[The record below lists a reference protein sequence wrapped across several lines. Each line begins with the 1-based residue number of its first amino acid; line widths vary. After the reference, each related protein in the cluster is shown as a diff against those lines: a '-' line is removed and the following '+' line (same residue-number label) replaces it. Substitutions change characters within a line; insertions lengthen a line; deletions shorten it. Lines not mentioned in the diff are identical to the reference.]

1 MSIVHKTETRRAV
14 GRNRLTFV
22 LSDATVDRYGDTID
36 PHGWDLGDFRN
47 NPIALFG
54 HDGMFPVGKWA
65 NIRVENDQLVA
76 DLIPAQ
82 KGTSARI
89 DEIVS
94 LVEQDILRTTSVG
107 FKPIKAEPREGGGI
121 NYKSQILLE
130 ASIVG
135 VPANPAALAVA
146 KSLHVSPE
154 TMAMAFGEQ
163 AVTRRAA
170 SVRKD
175 GVNAAPRNAI
185 KGVNK
190 MASLNE
196 RIQAAQDDLV
206 REKDALT
213 AHLAE
218 DDADPIVTEELAS
231 RIEAKQMGV
240 DALKRAEAALAA
252 KTAAP
257 VQATSVPATAQRRPE
272 MQKGSKPSDL
282 IIRSAVVNAVAF
294 ASNKAPEEV
303 LERLYGNDEATAIIV
318 KAAVAP
324 ATTTTSGWAAELV
337 NTAMTDFLETLRP
350 MSVYPELAAVGGGR
364 LSFGPN
370 QGAIKIPARAPTPS
384 IGGSF
389 IGEGAPIPVRRL
401 ALTSATLS
409 PKKLGVITTFTR
421 EIARYS
427 TPAIE
432 GILRNEILADT
443 AITLDSVLLDNV
455 AADTIRPAG
464 LLNGVTALTAT
475 TGGGQAAIL
484 ADIKKLRA
492 PFDSANN
499 GTNLVL
505 LMNPAQEVGLA
516 LTPAAD
522 GQLGWTASV
531 LSRYKIITSTA
542 IPVGRVIMVNAAD
555 FVTATG
561 DVPEFEMS
569 NEATL
574 HMEDSTP
581 LQIGS
586 TGTPNTVAAPVRS
599 LFQTATMGLRML
611 MDVSWA
617 MRRTGSVS
625 WIDNVTW

>member
-1 MSIVHKTETRRAV
+1 MDIVHKKAPGARVE
-14 GRNRLTFV
+14 GLTFV
-22 LSDATVDRYGDTID
+22 LSDATVDRYGDVVE
-36 PHGWDLGDFRN
+36 PRGWDLRN
-47 NPIALFG
+47 FNLNPIALFN
-54 HDGMFPVGKWA
+54 HNSDFPIGSWK
-65 NIRVENDQLVA
+65 NLRVENEQLVG
-76 DLIPAQ
+76 DLEPARR
-82 KGTSARI
+82 GTSDRI
-89 DEIVS
+89 DELLS
-94 LVEQDILRTTSVG
+94 LIEQGILRATSVG
-107 FKPIKAEPREGGGI
+107 FRPIESEPRQGGKGVR
-121 NYKSQILLE
+121 YKRQELLE
-130 ASIVG
+130 TSVVS
-135 VPANPAALAVA
+135 VPALPTAIAVA
-146 KSLHVSPE
+146 RSMNISPE

-163 AVTRRAA
+163 AVTRRSA
-170 SVRKD
+170 SDWQD

-185 KGVNK
+185 TKGNK

-206 REKDALT
+206 RERDALT

-218 DDADPIVTEELAS
+218 DDADPIVTEELSA
-231 RIEAKQMGV
+231 RIEQKQTGV
-240 DALKRAEAALAA
+240 DALKRAEAVLAA

-257 VQATSVPATAQRRPE
+257 AQTVPAMAQRRSE
-272 MQKGSKPSDL
+272 MQKGTKPADL

-303 LERLYGNDEATAIIV
+303 LERLYGNDEATGIIV

-337 NTAMTDFLETLRP
+337 NTAMTEFLETLRP
-350 MSVYPELAAVGGGR
+350 MSVYPELAAAGGGR

-443 AITLDSVLLDNV
+443 AITLDSILLDNV
-455 AADTIRPAG
+455 AGDAIRPAG

-484 ADIKKLRA
+484 ADIRKLRA

-522 GQLGWTASV
+522 GQLGWTSSV

-542 IPVGRVIMVNAAD
+542 IPVGRVIMVNAGD

-617 MRRTGSVS
+617 LRRTGSVQ
-625 WIDNVTW
+625 WIDGVTW

>member
-1 MSIVHKTETRRAV
+1 MSIIKKVEASEVSTD
-14 GRNRLTFV
+14 LTFV
-22 LSDATVDRYGDTID
+22 LSDGTVDRYGDTID
-36 PHGWDLGDFRN
+36 AKGWELEWFRK

-54 HDGMFPVGKWA
+54 HDHDFPIGRWEDV
-65 NIRVENDQLVA
+65 RVEGGKLLA
-76 DLIPAQ
+76 RLKMAAE
-82 KGTSARI
+82 GTSERI
-89 DEIVS
+89 DEIRR
-94 LVEQDILRTTSVG
+94 LIEQGILKAVSVG
-107 FKPIKAEPREGGGI
+107 FKAVDSEPMGRGI
-121 NYKSQILLE
+121 RFIRQELLE
-130 ASIVG
+130 CSVVG

-170 SVRKD
+170 PNRQD
-175 GVNAAPRNAI
+175 GVNASPRNAI
-185 KGVNK
+185 TKGNT
-190 MASLNE
+190 MASLSE
-196 RIQAAQDDLV
+196 RIQAAQDDLI
-206 REKDALT
+206 RDKDAYS
-213 AHLAE
+213 AHVAE
-218 DDADPIVTEELAS
+218 TDFDLIVAKELNDRVSDKEERL
-231 RIEAKQMGV
+231 
-240 DALKRAEAALAA
+240 DALKRAEQALAA
-252 KTAAP
+252 KTASP
-257 VQATSVPATAQRRPE
+257 VQQVPAMAQRRPE
-272 MQKGSKPSDL
+272 MQKGSKPADL

-303 LERLYGNDEATAIIV
+303 LERLYGNDEATGIIV
-318 KAAVAP
+318 RAAVAP
-324 ATTTTSGWAAELV
+324 ATTTASGWAAELV
-337 NTAMTDFLETLRP
+337 NTAMSDFLETLRP
-350 MSVYPELAAVGGGR
+350 MSVYPELAAAGGGR

-432 GILRNEILADT
+432 GILRNEIFADT

-455 AADTIRPAG
+455 AGDAIRPAG
-464 LLNGVTALTAT
+464 LLNGVSALTAT

-484 ADIKKLRA
+484 ADIRKLRA
-492 PFDSANN
+492 PFDAANN

-516 LTPAAD
+516 LTPSAD
-522 GQLGWTASV
+522 GQLGWTSAV

-542 IPVGRVIMVNAAD
+542 IPVGRVIMVNAGD

-581 LQIGS
+581 LAIGTAGS
-586 TGTPNTVAAPVRS
+586 PATVAAPVRS

-611 MDVSWA
+611 MDVSWS
-617 MRRTGSVS
+617 MRRPGAVQ
-625 WIDNVTW
+625 WIDGATW

>member
-1 MSIVHKTETRRAV
+1 MDIVHKKAPGARVA
-14 GRNRLTFV
+14 GLTFV
-22 LSDATVDRYGDTID
+22 LSDATVDRYGDIVE
-36 PHGWDLGDFRN
+36 PRGWDLSNFSL
-47 NPIALFG
+47 NPIALFN
-54 HDGMFPVGKWA
+54 HNSDFPIGSWK
-65 NIRVENDQLVA
+65 NLRVENEQLVG
-76 DLIPAQ
+76 DLEPASR
-82 KGTSARI
+82 GTSARI
-89 DEIVS
+89 DELLS
-94 LVEQDILRTTSVG
+94 LIEQGILRATSVG
-107 FKPIKAEPREGGGI
+107 FRPIEAEPRPGGKGVR
-121 NYKSQILLE
+121 YKRQELLE
-130 ASIVG
+130 TSVVS
-135 VPANPAALAVA
+135 VPALPTAIAVA
-146 KSLHVSPE
+146 RSMNISPE

-170 SVRKD
+170 SDRED

-185 KGVNK
+185 MKGNK
-190 MASLNE
+190 MASLSE
-196 RIQAAQDDLV
+196 RIQAAQEDLV

-213 AHLAE
+213 AHLTE
-218 DDADPIVTEELAS
+218 DDADPIVTEELSS

-240 DALKRAEAALAA
+240 DALKRAESALAA

-257 VQATSVPATAQRRPE
+257 VQTTSVPAMAQRRPE
-272 MQKGSKPSDL
+272 MQKGAKPADL

-303 LERLYGNDEATAIIV
+303 LERLYGNDEATGIIV

-337 NTAMTDFLETLRP
+337 NTAMTEFLETLRP
-350 MSVYPELAAVGGGR
+350 MSVYPELAAAGGGR

-443 AITLDSVLLDNV
+443 AITLDSILLDNV
-455 AADTIRPAG
+455 AGDAIRPAG
-464 LLNGVTALTAT
+464 LLNGVTAITAT

-484 ADIKKLRA
+484 ADIRKLRA
-492 PFDSANN
+492 PFDAANN

-522 GQLGWTASV
+522 GQLGWTSSV

-542 IPVGRVIMVNAAD
+542 IPVGRVIMVNAGD

-611 MDVSWA
+611 MDVSWSL
-617 MRRTGSVS
+617 RRPGSVQ
-625 WIDNVTW
+625 WIDGVTW

>member
-1 MSIVHKTETRRAV
+1 MDIVHKKAPGARVE
-14 GRNRLTFV
+14 GLTFV
-22 LSDATVDRYGDTID
+22 LSDATVDRYGDIVE
-36 PHGWDLGDFRN
+36 PRGWDLSNFSL
-47 NPIALFG
+47 NPIALFN
-54 HDGMFPVGKWA
+54 HNSDFPIGSWK
-65 NIRVENDQLVA
+65 NLRVENEQLVG
-76 DLIPAQ
+76 DLEPASR
-82 KGTSARI
+82 GTSARI
-89 DEIVS
+89 DELLS
-94 LVEQDILRTTSVG
+94 LIEQGILRATSVG
-107 FKPIKAEPREGGGI
+107 FRPIEAEPRPGGKGVR
-121 NYKSQILLE
+121 YKRQELLE
-130 ASIVG
+130 TSVVS
-135 VPANPAALAVA
+135 VPALPTAIAVA
-146 KSLHVSPE
+146 RSMNISPE

-170 SVRKD
+170 SDRED

-185 KGVNK
+185 MKGNK
-190 MASLNE
+190 MASLSE
-196 RIQAAQDDLV
+196 RIQAAQEDLV

-213 AHLAE
+213 AHLTE
-218 DDADPIVTEELAS
+218 DDADPIVTEELSS

-240 DALKRAEAALAA
+240 DALKRAESALAA

-257 VQATSVPATAQRRPE
+257 VQTTSVPAMAQRRPE
-272 MQKGSKPSDL
+272 MQKGAKPADL

-303 LERLYGNDEATAIIV
+303 LERLYGNDEATGIIV

-324 ATTTTSGWAAELV
+324 ATTTASGWAAELV

-350 MSVYPELAAVGGGR
+350 MSVYPELAAAGGGR

-443 AITLDSVLLDNV
+443 AITLDSILLDNV
-455 AADTIRPAG
+455 AGDAIRPAG
-464 LLNGVTALTAT
+464 LLNGVTAITAT

-484 ADIKKLRA
+484 ADIRKLRA
-492 PFDSANN
+492 PFDAANN

-522 GQLGWTASV
+522 GQLGWTSSV

-542 IPVGRVIMVNAAD
+542 IPVGRVIMVNAGD

-611 MDVSWA
+611 MDVSWSL
-617 MRRTGSVS
+617 RRPGSVQ
-625 WIDNVTW
+625 WIDGVTW

>member
-1 MSIVHKTETRRAV
+1 MGIIKKVEAAEVS
-14 GRNRLTFV
+14 GDLTFV
-22 LSDATVDRYGDTID
+22 LSDGTVDRYGDTIEAK
-36 PHGWDLGDFRN
+36 GWEIDWFRK

-54 HDGMFPVGKWA
+54 HDHDFPIGRWEDV
-65 NIRVENDQLVA
+65 RVEGGKLLA
-76 DLIPAQ
+76 RLKLAAE
-82 KGTSARI
+82 GTSARI
-89 DEIVS
+89 DEVRGLIA
-94 LVEQDILRTTSVG
+94 QGILKAVSVG
-107 FKPIKAEPREGGGI
+107 FKPIESEPMIGGVRFI
-121 NYKSQILLE
+121 RQELLE
-130 ASIVG
+130 CSVVG

-146 KSLHVSPE
+146 RSLHVSPE
-154 TMAMAFGEQ
+154 TIRQAFGEQ
-163 AVTRRAA
+163 ADGRQ
-170 SVRKD
+170 SVPSRSL
-175 GVNAAPRNAI
+175 GVNAAPRNVIAQE
-185 KGVNK
+185 KK
-190 MASLNE
+190 MTTLNE

-206 REKDALT
+206 RERDALT

-218 DDADPIVTEELAS
+218 DDADPIVTEELSA
-231 RIEAKQMGV
+231 RIEQKQTGV
-240 DALKRAEAALAA
+240 DALKRAEAVLAA

-257 VQATSVPATAQRRPE
+257 AQTVPAMAQRRPE
-272 MQKGSKPSDL
+272 MQKGTKPADL

-303 LERLYGNDEATAIIV
+303 LERLYGNDEATGIIV

-337 NTAMTDFLETLRP
+337 NTAMTEFLETLRP
-350 MSVYPELAAVGGGR
+350 MSVYPELAAAGGGR

-443 AITLDSVLLDNV
+443 AITLDSILLDNV
-455 AADTIRPAG
+455 AGDAIRPAG

-484 ADIKKLRA
+484 ADIRKLRA

-505 LMNPAQEVGLA
+505 LMNPEQEVGLA

-522 GQLGWTASV
+522 GQLGWTSSV

-542 IPVGRVIMVNAAD
+542 IPVGRVIMVNAGD

-574 HMEDSTP
+574 HMEDSAP
-581 LQIGS
+581 LAIGTAGS
-586 TGTPNTVAAPVRS
+586 PATVAAPVRS

-617 MRRTGSVS
+617 LRRPGSVA
-625 WIDNVTW
+625 WIDGVTW

>member
-1 MSIVHKTETRRAV
+1 MDIVHKKAPGARVA
-14 GRNRLTFV
+14 GLTFV
-22 LSDATVDRYGDTID
+22 LSDATVDRYGDIVE
-36 PHGWDLGDFRN
+36 PRGWDLSNFSL
-47 NPIALFG
+47 NPIALFN
-54 HDGMFPVGKWA
+54 HNSDFPIGSWK
-65 NIRVENDQLVA
+65 NLRVENEQLVG
-76 DLIPAQ
+76 DLEPASR
-82 KGTSARI
+82 GTSARI
-89 DEIVS
+89 DELLS
-94 LVEQDILRTTSVG
+94 LIEQGILRATSVG
-107 FKPIKAEPREGGGI
+107 FRPIEAEPRPGGKGVR
-121 NYKSQILLE
+121 YKRQELLE
-130 ASIVG
+130 TSVVS
-135 VPANPAALAVA
+135 VPALPTAIAVA
-146 KSLHVSPE
+146 RSMNISPE

-170 SVRKD
+170 SDRED

-185 KGVNK
+185 MKGNK
-190 MASLNE
+190 MASLSE
-196 RIQAAQDDLV
+196 RIQAAQEDLV

-213 AHLAE
+213 AHLTE
-218 DDADPIVTEELAS
+218 DDADPIVTEELSS

-240 DALKRAEAALAA
+240 DALKRAESALAA

-257 VQATSVPATAQRRPE
+257 VQTTSVPAMAQRRPE
-272 MQKGSKPSDL
+272 MQKGAKPADL

-303 LERLYGNDEATAIIV
+303 LERLYGNDEATGIIV

-324 ATTTTSGWAAELV
+324 ATTTASGWAAELV

-350 MSVYPELAAVGGGR
+350 MSVYPELAAAGGGR

-443 AITLDSVLLDNV
+443 AITLDSILLDNV
-455 AADTIRPAG
+455 AGDAIRPAG
-464 LLNGVTALTAT
+464 LLNGVTAITAT

-484 ADIKKLRA
+484 ADIRKLRA
-492 PFDSANN
+492 PFDAANN

-522 GQLGWTASV
+522 GQLGWTSSV

-542 IPVGRVIMVNAAD
+542 IPVGRVIMVNAGD

-611 MDVSWA
+611 MDVSWSL
-617 MRRTGSVS
+617 RRPGSVQ
-625 WIDNVTW
+625 WIDGVTW

>member
-1 MSIVHKTETRRAV
+1 MGIIKKVEAAEVS
-14 GRNRLTFV
+14 GDLTFV
-22 LSDATVDRYGDTID
+22 LSDGTVDRYGDTID
-36 PHGWDLGDFRN
+36 AGGWDLAWFRK

-54 HDGMFPVGKWA
+54 HDHDFPIGRWEDVRVDGGKLLA
-65 NIRVENDQLVA
+65 RLKLAAE
-76 DLIPAQ
+76 
-82 KGTSARI
+82 GTSARI
-89 DEIVS
+89 DEIRR
-94 LVEQDILRTTSVG
+94 LIEQGILKAVSVG
-107 FKPIKAEPREGGGI
+107 FKAVESEPKGTGI
-121 NYKSQILLE
+121 RFIRQELLE
-130 ASIVG
+130 CSVVG

-170 SVRKD
+170 SDRED

-185 KGVNK
+185 MKGNK
-190 MASLNE
+190 MASLSE
-196 RIQAAQDDLV
+196 RIQAAQEDLV

-213 AHLAE
+213 AHLTE
-218 DDADPIVTEELAS
+218 DDADPIVTEELSA
-231 RIEAKQMGV
+231 RIEQKQTGV
-240 DALKRAEAALAA
+240 DALKRAEAVLAA

-257 VQATSVPATAQRRPE
+257 AQTVPAMAQRRPE
-272 MQKGSKPSDL
+272 MQKGAKPADL

-303 LERLYGNDEATAIIV
+303 LERLYGNDEATGIIV

-324 ATTTTSGWAAELV
+324 ATTTASGWAAELV

-350 MSVYPELAAVGGGR
+350 MSVYPELAAAGGGR

-443 AITLDSVLLDNV
+443 AITLDSILLDNV
-455 AADTIRPAG
+455 AGDAIRPAG

-484 ADIKKLRA
+484 ADIRKLRA

-522 GQLGWTASV
+522 GQLGWTSSV

-542 IPVGRVIMVNAAD
+542 IPVGRVIMVNAGD

-574 HMEDSTP
+574 HMEDSAP
-581 LQIGS
+581 LAIGTAGS
-586 TGTPNTVAAPVRS
+586 PATVAAPVRS

-617 MRRTGSVS
+617 LRRPGSVQ
-625 WIDNVTW
+625 WIDGVTW

>member
-1 MSIVHKTETRRAV
+1 MDIVHKKAPGARVE
-14 GRNRLTFV
+14 GLTFV
-22 LSDATVDRYGDTID
+22 LSDATVDRYGDVVE
-36 PHGWDLGDFRN
+36 PRGWDLRN
-47 NPIALFG
+47 FNLNPIALFN
-54 HDGMFPVGKWA
+54 HNSDFPIGKWK
-65 NIRVENDQLVA
+65 NLRVENEQLVG
-76 DLIPAQ
+76 DLEPARQ
-82 KGTSARI
+82 GTSDRI
-89 DEIVS
+89 DELLS
-94 LVEQDILRTTSVG
+94 LIEQGILRATSVG
-107 FKPIKAEPREGGGI
+107 FRPIESEPRQGGKGMR
-121 NYKSQILLE
+121 YKRQELLE
-130 ASIVG
+130 TSVVS
-135 VPANPAALAVA
+135 VPALPTAIAVA
-146 KSLHVSPE
+146 RSMNISPE

-170 SVRKD
+170 SDRED
-175 GVNAAPRNAI
+175 GVNAAPRNVIAQE
-185 KGVNK
+185 KK
-190 MASLNE
+190 MTTLNE

-206 REKDALT
+206 RERDALT

-218 DDADPIVTEELAS
+218 DDADPIVTEELSA
-231 RIEAKQMGV
+231 RIEQKQTGL
-240 DALKRAEAALAA
+240 DALKRAESALAA

-257 VQATSVPATAQRRPE
+257 VQTTSVPAMAQRRPE
-272 MQKGSKPSDL
+272 MQKGTKPADL

-303 LERLYGNDEATAIIV
+303 LERLYGNDEATGIIV

-337 NTAMTDFLETLRP
+337 NTAMTEFLETLRP
-350 MSVYPELAAVGGGR
+350 MSVYPELAAAGGGR

-443 AITLDSVLLDNV
+443 AITLDSILLDNV
-455 AADTIRPAG
+455 AGDAIRPAG

-484 ADIKKLRA
+484 ADIRKLRA

-522 GQLGWTASV
+522 GQLGWTSSV

-542 IPVGRVIMVNAAD
+542 IPVGRVIMVNAGD

-574 HMEDSTP
+574 HMEDSAP
-581 LQIGS
+581 LAIGTAGS
-586 TGTPNTVAAPVRS
+586 PATVAAPVRS

-611 MDVSWA
+611 MDVSWSL
-617 MRRTGSVS
+617 RRPGAVQ
-625 WIDNVTW
+625 WIDGVTW

>member
-1 MSIVHKTETRRAV
+1 MDIVHKKAPGARVE
-14 GRNRLTFV
+14 GLTFV
-22 LSDATVDRYGDTID
+22 LSDATVDRYGDVVE
-36 PHGWDLGDFRN
+36 PRGWDLRN
-47 NPIALFG
+47 FNLNPIALFN
-54 HDGMFPVGKWA
+54 HNSDFPIGKWK
-65 NIRVENDQLVA
+65 NLRVENEQLVG
-76 DLIPAQ
+76 DLEPARQ
-82 KGTSARI
+82 GTSDRI
-89 DEIVS
+89 DELLS
-94 LVEQDILRTTSVG
+94 LIEQGILRATSVG
-107 FKPIKAEPREGGGI
+107 FRPIESEPRQGGKGMR
-121 NYKSQILLE
+121 YKRQELLE
-130 ASIVG
+130 TSVVS
-135 VPANPAALAVA
+135 VPALPTAIAVA
-146 KSLHVSPE
+146 RSMNISPE

-163 AVTRRAA
+163 ADGRQ
-170 SVRKD
+170 SVPSRSL
-175 GVNAAPRNAI
+175 GVNAAPRNVIAQE
-185 KGVNK
+185 KK
-190 MASLNE
+190 MTTLNE

-206 REKDALT
+206 RERDALT

-218 DDADPIVTEELAS
+218 DDADPIVTEELSA
-231 RIEAKQMGV
+231 RIEQKQTGV
-240 DALKRAEAALAA
+240 DALKRAEAVLAA

-257 VQATSVPATAQRRPE
+257 AQTVPAMAQRRPE
-272 MQKGSKPSDL
+272 MQKGAKPADL

-303 LERLYGNDEATAIIV
+303 LERLYGNDEATGIIV

-337 NTAMTDFLETLRP
+337 NTAMTEFLETLRP
-350 MSVYPELAAVGGGR
+350 MSVYPELAAAGGGR

-443 AITLDSVLLDNV
+443 AITLDSILLDNV
-455 AADTIRPAG
+455 AGDAIRPAG
-464 LLNGVTALTAT
+464 LLNGVTAITAT

-484 ADIKKLRA
+484 ADIRKLRA
-492 PFDSANN
+492 PFDAANN

-522 GQLGWTASV
+522 GQLGWTSSV

-542 IPVGRVIMVNAAD
+542 IPVGRVIMVNAGD

-611 MDVSWA
+611 MDVSWSL
-617 MRRTGSVS
+617 RRPGSVQ
-625 WIDNVTW
+625 WIDGVTW

>member
-1 MSIVHKTETRRAV
+1 M
-14 GRNRLTFV
+14 
-22 LSDATVDRYGDTID
+22 
-36 PHGWDLGDFRN
+36 
-47 NPIALFG
+47 
-54 HDGMFPVGKWA
+54 
-65 NIRVENDQLVA
+65 
-76 DLIPAQ
+76 
-82 KGTSARI
+82 
-89 DEIVS
+89 
-94 LVEQDILRTTSVG
+94 SVG
-107 FKPIKAEPREGGGI
+107 FKAVESEPKGTGI
-121 NYKSQILLE
+121 RFIRQELLE
-130 ASIVG
+130 CSVVG

-163 AVTRRAA
+163 ADGRQ
-170 SVRKD
+170 SVPSRSL
-175 GVNAAPRNAI
+175 GVNAAPRNVIAQE
-185 KGVNK
+185 KK
-190 MASLNE
+190 MTTLNE

-206 REKDALT
+206 RERDALT

-218 DDADPIVTEELAS
+218 DDADPIVTEELSA
-231 RIEAKQMGV
+231 RIEQKQTGV
-240 DALKRAEAALAA
+240 DALKRAEAVLAA

-257 VQATSVPATAQRRPE
+257 AQTVPAMAQRRSE
-272 MQKGSKPSDL
+272 MQKGTKPADL

-303 LERLYGNDEATAIIV
+303 LERLYGNDEATGIIV

-337 NTAMTDFLETLRP
+337 NTAMTEFLETLRP
-350 MSVYPELAAVGGGR
+350 MSVYPELAAAGGGR

-443 AITLDSVLLDNV
+443 AITLDSILLDNV
-455 AADTIRPAG
+455 AGDAIRPAG

-484 ADIKKLRA
+484 ADIRKLRA
-492 PFDSANN
+492 PFDAANN

-522 GQLGWTASV
+522 GQLGWTSSV

-542 IPVGRVIMVNAAD
+542 IPVGRVIMVNAGD

-611 MDVSWA
+611 MDVSWSL
-617 MRRTGSVS
+617 RRPGSVQ
-625 WIDNVTW
+625 WIDGVTW

>member
-1 MSIVHKTETRRAV
+1 MSIIRKVETAQV
-14 GRNRLTFV
+14 SDDLTFV
-22 LSDATVDRYGDTID
+22 LSDNTVDRYGDVIEAT
-36 PHGWDLGDFRN
+36 GWDLRWFQRN
-47 NPIALFG
+47 NIALFG
-54 HDGMFPVGKWA
+54 HDSNFPIGTWEDV
-65 NIRVENDQLVA
+65 RVEGNKLMGKLKLA
-76 DLIPAQ
+76 AE
-82 KGTSARI
+82 GTSARI
-89 DEIVS
+89 DELRR
-94 LVEQDILRTTSVG
+94 LVEQGILKAVSVG
-107 FKPIKAEPREGGGI
+107 FKPVESEPIQRGGVR
-121 NYKSQILLE
+121 YKKQELLE
-130 ASIVG
+130 TSLVS

-170 SVRKD
+170 SDRQD

-185 KGVNK
+185 TKGNK
-190 MASLNE
+190 MASLSE

-213 AHLAE
+213 AHLTE
-218 DDADPIVTEELAS
+218 DDADPIVTEELSS
-231 RIEAKQMGV
+231 RIEAKQKNV
-240 DALKRAEAALAA
+240 DALKRAEQALTA

-257 VQATSVPATAQRRPE
+257 AQTAPAMAQRRPE
-272 MQKGSKPSDL
+272 MQKGTKPADL

-303 LERLYGNDEATAIIV
+303 LERLYGNDEATGIIV

-324 ATTTTSGWAAELV
+324 ATTTASGWAAELV
-337 NTAMTDFLETLRP
+337 NTAMTEFLETLRP
-350 MSVYPELAAVGGGR
+350 MSVYPELAAAGGGR

-443 AITLDSVLLDNV
+443 AITLDSILLDNV
-455 AADTIRPAG
+455 AGDAIRPAG

-484 ADIKKLRA
+484 ADIRKLRA

-522 GQLGWTASV
+522 GQLGWTSSV

-542 IPVGRVIMVNAAD
+542 IPVGRVIMVNAGD

-574 HMEDSTP
+574 HMEDSAP
-581 LQIGS
+581 LQIGT

-611 MDVSWA
+611 MDVSWS
-617 MRRTGSVS
+617 MRRTGSVA
-625 WIDNVTW
+625 WIDGVTW

>member
-1 MSIVHKTETRRAV
+1 MTNS
-14 GRNRLTFV
+14 
-22 LSDATVDRYGDTID
+22 LSKRIEDAQ
-36 PHGWDLGDFRN
+36 N
-47 NPIALFG
+47 
-54 HDGMFPVGKWA
+54 
-65 NIRVENDQLVA
+65 
-76 DLIPAQ
+76 
-82 KGTSARI
+82 
-89 DEIVS
+89 
-94 LVEQDILRTTSVG
+94 
-107 FKPIKAEPREGGGI
+107 
-121 NYKSQILLE
+121 
-130 ASIVG
+130 
-135 VPANPAALAVA
+135 
-146 KSLHVSPE
+146 
-154 TMAMAFGEQ
+154 
-163 AVTRRAA
+163 
-170 SVRKD
+170 
-175 GVNAAPRNAI
+175 
-185 KGVNK
+185 
-190 MASLNE
+190 
-196 RIQAAQDDLV
+196 DLV
-206 REKDALT
+206 REKDALS

-218 DDADPIVTEELAS
+218 DDADPIVTEELSA
-231 RIEAKQMGV
+231 RIEQKQTGV
-240 DALKRAEAALAA
+240 DALKRAEAVLAA

-257 VQATSVPATAQRRPE
+257 AQTVPAIAQRRPE
-272 MQKGSKPSDL
+272 MQKGTKPADL

-303 LERLYGNDEATAIIV
+303 LERLYGNDEATGIIV

-337 NTAMTDFLETLRP
+337 NTAMTEFLETLRP
-350 MSVYPELAAVGGGR
+350 MSVYPELAAAGGGR

-443 AITLDSVLLDNV
+443 AITLDSILLDNV
-455 AADTIRPAG
+455 AGDAIRPAG
-464 LLNGVTALTAT
+464 LLNGVTAITAT

-484 ADIKKLRA
+484 ADIRKLRA
-492 PFDSANN
+492 PFDAANN

-522 GQLGWTASV
+522 GQLGWTSAV

-542 IPVGRVIMVNAAD
+542 IPVGRVIMVNAGD

-574 HMEDSTP
+574 HMEDSAP
-581 LQIGS
+581 LAIGTAGS
-586 TGTPNTVAAPVRS
+586 PATVAAPVRS

-617 MRRTGSVS
+617 LRRPGSVA
-625 WIDNVTW
+625 WIDGVTW

>member
-1 MSIVHKTETRRAV
+1 MSMIHKAV
-14 GRNRLTFV
+14 TAEVSDDLTFV
-22 LSDATVDRYGDTID
+22 LSDATVDRYGDVID
-36 PHGWDLGDFRN
+36 PEGWDLRWFKR

-54 HDGMFPVGKWA
+54 HSSDFPIGTWTDV
-65 NIRVENDQLVA
+65 RVEGGKLLGRLELA
-76 DLIPAQ
+76 AE
-82 KGTSARI
+82 GTSARI
-89 DEIVS
+89 DELRR
-94 LVEQDILRTTSVG
+94 LVAQKVLRAVSVG
-107 FKPIKAEPREGGGI
+107 FKPVESEPIRGGGVRYI
-121 NYKSQILLE
+121 KSELMETSLV
-130 ASIVG
+130 S

-146 KSLHVSPE
+146 RSLDVSPE
-154 TMAMAFGEQ
+154 TIRMAFGEQ
-163 AVTRRAA
+163 ADVRRAA
-170 SVRKD
+170 SPGEQATPKPQAKRT
-175 GVNAAPRNAI
+175 AAMNIPLS
-185 KGVNK
+185 K
-190 MASLNE
+190 
-196 RIQAAQDDLV
+196 RIEDAQNDLI
-206 REKDALT
+206 REKDALS

-218 DDADPIVTEELAS
+218 DDADPIVTEELSA
-231 RIEAKQMGV
+231 RIEQKQTGV
-240 DALKRAEAALAA
+240 DALKRAEQALAA

-257 VQATSVPATAQRRPE
+257 AQTAPAMAQRRPE
-272 MQKGSKPSDL
+272 MQKGTKPADL

-303 LERLYGNDEATAIIV
+303 LERLYGNDEATGIIV

-337 NTAMTDFLETLRP
+337 NTAMTEFLETLRP
-350 MSVYPELAAVGGGR
+350 MSVYPELAAAGGGR

-443 AITLDSVLLDNV
+443 AITLDSILLDNV
-455 AADTIRPAG
+455 AGDAIRPAG
-464 LLNGVTALTAT
+464 LLNGVTAITAT

-484 ADIKKLRA
+484 ADIRKLRA
-492 PFDSANN
+492 PFDAANN

-522 GQLGWTASV
+522 GQLGWTSAV

-542 IPVGRVIMVNAAD
+542 IPVGRVIMVNAGD

-617 MRRTGSVS
+617 LRRPGSVA
-625 WIDNVTW
+625 WIDGVTW

>member
-1 MSIVHKTETRRAV
+1 MDIVHKKAPGARVA
-14 GRNRLTFV
+14 GLTFV
-22 LSDATVDRYGDTID
+22 LSDATVDRYGDIVE
-36 PHGWDLGDFRN
+36 PRGWDLSNFSL
-47 NPIALFG
+47 NPIALFN
-54 HDGMFPVGKWA
+54 HNSDFPIGSWK
-65 NIRVENDQLVA
+65 NLRVENEQLVG
-76 DLIPAQ
+76 DLEPASR
-82 KGTSARI
+82 GTSARI
-89 DEIVS
+89 DELLS
-94 LVEQDILRTTSVG
+94 LIEQGILRATSVG
-107 FKPIKAEPREGGGI
+107 FRPIEAEPRPGGKGVR
-121 NYKSQILLE
+121 YKRQELLE
-130 ASIVG
+130 TSVVS
-135 VPANPAALAVA
+135 VPALPTAIAVA
-146 KSLHVSPE
+146 RSMNISPE

-170 SVRKD
+170 SDRED

-185 KGVNK
+185 MKGNK
-190 MASLNE
+190 MASLSE
-196 RIQAAQDDLV
+196 RIQAAQEDLV

-213 AHLAE
+213 AHLTE
-218 DDADPIVTEELAS
+218 DDADPIVTEELSS

-240 DALKRAEAALAA
+240 DALKRAESALAA

-257 VQATSVPATAQRRPE
+257 VQTTSVPAMAQRRSE
-272 MQKGSKPSDL
+272 MQKGTKPADL

-303 LERLYGNDEATAIIV
+303 LERLYGNDEATGIIV

-324 ATTTTSGWAAELV
+324 ATTTASGWAAELV

-350 MSVYPELAAVGGGR
+350 MSVYPELAAAGGGR

-443 AITLDSVLLDNV
+443 AITLDSILLDNV
-455 AADTIRPAG
+455 AGDAIRPAG
-464 LLNGVTALTAT
+464 LLNGVTAITAT

-484 ADIKKLRA
+484 ADIRKLRA
-492 PFDSANN
+492 PFDAANN

-522 GQLGWTASV
+522 GQLGWTSSV

-542 IPVGRVIMVNAAD
+542 IPVGRVIMVNAGD

-611 MDVSWA
+611 MDVSWSL
-617 MRRTGSVS
+617 RRPGAVA
-625 WIDNVTW
+625 WIDGVTW

>member
-1 MSIVHKTETRRAV
+1 MSIIRKVETAEV
-14 GRNRLTFV
+14 SDDLTFV
-22 LSDATVDRYGDTID
+22 LSDATVDRYGDVIEAE
-36 PHGWDLGDFRN
+36 GWDLRWFKR

-54 HDGMFPVGKWA
+54 HSGDFPIGTWEDV
-65 NIRVENDQLVA
+65 RVEGGK
-76 DLIPAQ
+76 LIGKLKLAAE
-82 KGTSARI
+82 GTSPRI
-89 DEIVS
+89 DELRR
-94 LVEQDILRTTSVG
+94 LVQQKVLKAVSVG
-107 FKPIKAEPREGGGI
+107 FKPVESEPMGQRGGVR
-121 NYKSQILLE
+121 YLKQELLE
-130 ASIVG
+130 TSLVS

-146 KSLHVSPE
+146 KSLHVSSE
-154 TMAMAFGEQ
+154 TIRMAFGEQ
-163 AVTRRAA
+163 ATEHRATSPGEHA
-170 SVRKD
+170 NLKPQAKKE
-175 GVNAAPRNAI
+175 AAMTI
-185 KGVNK
+185 
-190 MASLNE
+190 SLSK
-196 RIQAAQDDLV
+196 RIEDAQNDLV
-206 REKDALT
+206 REKDALS

-218 DDADPIVTEELAS
+218 DDADPIVTEELSA
-231 RIEAKQMGV
+231 RIEQKQTGV
-240 DALKRAEAALAA
+240 DALKRAEQALAA

-257 VQATSVPATAQRRPE
+257 AQTAPAMAQRRPE
-272 MQKGSKPSDL
+272 MQKGTKPADL

-303 LERLYGNDEATAIIV
+303 LERLYGNDEATGIIV

-324 ATTTTSGWAAELV
+324 AMTSVSGWAAELV
-337 NTAMTDFLETLRP
+337 NTAMTEFLETLRP

-443 AITLDSVLLDNV
+443 AITLDSILLDNV
-455 AADTIRPAG
+455 AGDAIRPAG
-464 LLNGVTALTAT
+464 LLNGVTAITAT

-484 ADIKKLRA
+484 ADIRKLRA
-492 PFDSANN
+492 PFDAANN

-522 GQLGWTASV
+522 GQLGWTSAV

-542 IPVGRVIMVNAAD
+542 IPVGRVIMVNAGD

-617 MRRTGSVS
+617 LRRPGSVA
-625 WIDNVTW
+625 WIDGVTW

>member
-1 MSIVHKTETRRAV
+1 MGIIKKVEAAEVS
-14 GRNRLTFV
+14 GDLTFV
-22 LSDATVDRYGDTID
+22 LSDGTVDRYGDVVD
-36 PHGWDLGDFRN
+36 ANGWQLDWFRK

-54 HDGMFPVGKWA
+54 HNHDFPIGRWEDV
-65 NIRVENDQLVA
+65 RVEGDRLVA
-76 DLIPAQ
+76 KLKLAAE
-82 KGTSARI
+82 GTSARI
-89 DEIVS
+89 DEIRR
-94 LVEQDILRTTSVG
+94 LIEQGILKAVSVG
-107 FKPIKAEPREGGGI
+107 FKAVESEPMGRGI
-121 NYKSQILLE
+121 RFIRQELLE
-130 ASIVG
+130 CSVVG

-163 AVTRRAA
+163 AVTRRSA
-170 SVRKD
+170 SDRQD

-185 KGVNK
+185 TKGNK

-213 AHLAE
+213 AHLTE
-218 DDADPIVTEELAS
+218 DDADPIVTEELSS
-231 RIEAKQMGV
+231 RIEAKQKNV
-240 DALKRAEAALAA
+240 DALKRAEQALAA

-257 VQATSVPATAQRRPE
+257 VQPAPAMAQRRPE
-272 MQKGSKPSDL
+272 MQKGAKPADL

-303 LERLYGNDEATAIIV
+303 LERLYGNDEATGIIV

-324 ATTTTSGWAAELV
+324 AMTSVSGWAAELV

-350 MSVYPELAAVGGGR
+350 MSVYPELAAAGGGR

-401 ALTSATLS
+401 AVTSATLS

-443 AITLDSVLLDNV
+443 AITLDSILLDNV
-455 AADTIRPAG
+455 AGDAIRPAG

-484 ADIKKLRA
+484 ADIRKLRA
-492 PFDSANN
+492 PFDAANN

-522 GQLGWTASV
+522 GQLGWTAAV

-542 IPVGRVIMVNAAD
+542 IPVGRVIMVNAGD

-611 MDVSWA
+611 MDVSWS
-617 MRRTGSVS
+617 MRRPGSVA
-625 WIDNVTW
+625 WIDGVTW

>member
-1 MSIVHKTETRRAV
+1 MSIIRKVEAAEV
-14 GRNRLTFV
+14 SADLTFV
-22 LSDATVDRYGDTID
+22 LSDDTVDRYGDTID
-36 PHGWDLGDFRN
+36 AKGWELDWFRK

-54 HDGMFPVGKWA
+54 HDHDFPIGRWEDV
-65 NIRVENDQLVA
+65 RVEGSKLFARLVLA
-76 DLIPAQ
+76 AE
-82 KGTSARI
+82 GTSARI
-89 DEIVS
+89 DEIRG
-94 LVEQDILRTTSVG
+94 LIAQGILKAVSVG
-107 FKPIKAEPREGGGI
+107 FKPVESELMSGGVRFI
-121 NYKSQILLE
+121 RQELLE
-130 ASIVG
+130 CSVVG

-146 KSLHVSPE
+146 RSLHVSPE
-154 TMAMAFGEQ
+154 TIRQAFGEQ
-163 AVTRRAA
+163 ADGRQ
-170 SVRKD
+170 SVPSRSL
-175 GVNAAPRNAI
+175 GVNAAPRNVIAQE
-185 KGVNK
+185 KK
-190 MASLNE
+190 MTTLNE

-206 REKDALT
+206 RERDALT

-218 DDADPIVTEELAS
+218 DDADPIVTEELSA
-231 RIEAKQMGV
+231 RIEQKQTGV
-240 DALKRAEAALAA
+240 DALKRAEAVLAA

-257 VQATSVPATAQRRPE
+257 AQTVPAMAQRRPE
-272 MQKGSKPSDL
+272 MQKGTKPADL

-303 LERLYGNDEATAIIV
+303 LERLYGNDEATGIIV

-337 NTAMTDFLETLRP
+337 NTAMTEFLETLRP
-350 MSVYPELAAVGGGR
+350 MSVYPELAAAGGGR

-443 AITLDSVLLDNV
+443 AITLDSILLDNV
-455 AADTIRPAG
+455 AGDAIRPAG
-464 LLNGVTALTAT
+464 LLNGVTAITAT

-484 ADIKKLRA
+484 ADIRKLRA
-492 PFDSANN
+492 PFDAANN

-522 GQLGWTASV
+522 GQLGWTSSV

-542 IPVGRVIMVNAAD
+542 IPVGRVIMVNAGD

-574 HMEDSTP
+574 HMEDSAP
-581 LQIGS
+581 LAIG
-586 TGTPNTVAAPVRS
+586 TAGTPNTVAAPVRS

-617 MRRTGSVS
+617 LRRPGSVA
-625 WIDNVTW
+625 WIDGVTW

>member
-1 MSIVHKTETRRAV
+1 MSIIRKVEAAEV
-14 GRNRLTFV
+14 SADLTFV
-22 LSDATVDRYGDTID
+22 LSDDTVDRYGDTID
-36 PHGWDLGDFRN
+36 AKGWELDWFRK

-54 HDGMFPVGKWA
+54 HDHDFPIGRWEDV
-65 NIRVENDQLVA
+65 RVEGSKLFARLVLA
-76 DLIPAQ
+76 AE
-82 KGTSARI
+82 GTSARI
-89 DEIVS
+89 DEIRG
-94 LVEQDILRTTSVG
+94 LIAQGILKAVSVG
-107 FKPIKAEPREGGGI
+107 FKPVESELMSGGVRFI
-121 NYKSQILLE
+121 RQELLE
-130 ASIVG
+130 CSVVG

-146 KSLHVSPE
+146 RSLHVSPE
-154 TMAMAFGEQ
+154 TIRQAFGEQ
-163 AVTRRAA
+163 ADGRQ
-170 SVRKD
+170 SVPSRSL
-175 GVNAAPRNAI
+175 GVNAAPRNVIAQE
-185 KGVNK
+185 KK
-190 MASLNE
+190 MTTLNE

-206 REKDALT
+206 RERDALT

-218 DDADPIVTEELAS
+218 DDADPIVTEELSA
-231 RIEAKQMGV
+231 RIEQKQTGV
-240 DALKRAEAALAA
+240 DALKRAEAVLAA

-257 VQATSVPATAQRRPE
+257 AQTVPAMAQRRPE
-272 MQKGSKPSDL
+272 MQKGTKPADL

-303 LERLYGNDEATAIIV
+303 LERLYGNDEATGIIV

-337 NTAMTDFLETLRP
+337 NTAMTEFLETLRP
-350 MSVYPELAAVGGGR
+350 MSVYPELAAAGGGR

-443 AITLDSVLLDNV
+443 AITLDSILLDNV
-455 AADTIRPAG
+455 AGDAIRPAG
-464 LLNGVTALTAT
+464 LLNGVTAITAT

-484 ADIKKLRA
+484 ADIRKLRA
-492 PFDSANN
+492 PFDAANN

-522 GQLGWTASV
+522 GQLGWTSAV

-542 IPVGRVIMVNAAD
+542 IPVGRVIMVNAGD

-611 MDVSWA
+611 MDVSWS
-617 MRRTGSVS
+617 MRRTGSVA
-625 WIDNVTW
+625 WIDGVTW